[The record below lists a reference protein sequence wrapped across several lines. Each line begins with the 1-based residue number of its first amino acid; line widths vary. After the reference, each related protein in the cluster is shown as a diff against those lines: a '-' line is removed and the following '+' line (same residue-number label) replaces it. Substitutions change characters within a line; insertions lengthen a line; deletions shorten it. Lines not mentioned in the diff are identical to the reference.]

1 MESASNKDQLKI
13 QHLESTNQI
22 ACDTI
27 HEIFISNDSNYV
39 AARQKNQFKVVHLQD
54 GNGEKTKYDLK
65 CEGNIPFLS
74 GTFLNDHFYTIDA
87 KRVIQRHDLRQNTEC
102 GRMHLKLPKN
112 KAFWCQLKSY
122 NNQLVYADESRLKI
136 YDSRLFG
143 KKASKCMEL
152 NIDSVIEK
160 CDEITCIRCDG
171 DENNLYVAT
180 THNLFVFDV
189 RYGMEST
196 NQLTRYTH
204 QLRTPPFMI
213 DASGGGA
220 TGFAPNERLIALSG
234 TFTDDLVV
242 AQHAKIQ
249 NDKIRTNNLPRRIH
263 SLTDT
268 SRALRENGLRLE
280 SDSLLNKNRSI
291 SIGTRFLRK
300 DSKLFLLSEKSS
312 GEIFYQVLTEDDGQ
326 MEADI
331 DDKPFRNM
339 DLGNERFSNGT
350 RIHVT
355 TVTNFDSLKGI
366 LKYNLPNENEIPDT
380 ENPQPNKWQ
389 QSIEQLQSYKDML
402 SADLLSVW
410 NEQISVP
417 ITEKTDR
424 SEYVT
429 GWINTTL
436 TPTPFDEHS
445 DDAIN

>member
-1 MESASNKDQLKI
+1 MNRNQLKI
-13 QHLESTNQI
+13 QHFESTDQI

-27 HEIFISNDSNYV
+27 HEIFISNDNNFV
-39 AARQKNQFKVVHLQD
+39 AARQKHQFTVVHLQN
-54 GNGEKTKYDLK
+54 GNDKKSKDDLK
-65 CEGNIPFLS
+65 CERDIPFMS
-74 GTFLNDHFYTIDA
+74 GTFLNDHFFTIDA
-87 KRVIQRHDLRQNTEC
+87 RRVIQRHDLRQNTEC
-102 GRMHLKLPKN
+102 GQMYLKLPKN
-112 KAFWCQLKSY
+112 NAFWCQLKSY
-122 NNQLVYADESRLKI
+122 NNQLVFADESRLKI

-152 NIDSVIEK
+152 NIDSLVEK
-160 CDEITCIRCDG
+160 CDEITCIRCDAN
-171 DENNLYVAT
+171 ENNLYIAT

-204 QLRTPPFMI
+204 QLKTPPFMI

-242 AQHAKIQ
+242 TQHAKIQ

-280 SDSLLNKNRSI
+280 ADNLLSENRRI

-312 GEIFYQVLTEDDGQ
+312 GEIFYQVVTEDDGQ

-339 DLGNERFSNGT
+339 DLRRERVSNEAK
-350 RIHVT
+350 IHAT
-355 TVTNFDSLKGI
+355 TVTNFDSLKSI
-366 LKYNLPNENEIPDT
+366 LKYNLPNENEILDT
-380 ENPQPNKWQ
+380 ENPQPNNWQ

-410 NEQISVP
+410 NEHISVS
-417 ITEKTDR
+417 IAEKTDR

-429 GWINTTL
+429 GWINTTS
-436 TPTPFDEHS
+436 TPTPFEDYS
-445 DDAIN
+445 NDGTN